1 MNHLKIML
9 IELYEFQK
17 SALSFHLDLEFSF
30 VYPQDLLKMICIFF
44 RGTEDYLNC
53 KGRVD
58 IINSTLGKALGGSAG
73 DHALMLFLP
82 GAYVV

>member
-1 MNHLKIML
+1 MS
-9 IELYEFQK
+9 FK
-17 SALSFHLDLEFSF
+17 SQSWVFIWILSFHLFIHKIYWKWF
-30 VYPQDLLKMICIFF
+30 IFF